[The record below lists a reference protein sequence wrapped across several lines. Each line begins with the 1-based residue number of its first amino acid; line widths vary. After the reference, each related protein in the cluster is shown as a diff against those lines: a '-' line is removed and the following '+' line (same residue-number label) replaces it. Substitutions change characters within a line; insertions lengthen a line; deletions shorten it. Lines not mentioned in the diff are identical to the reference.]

1 MKLAQMSSTSMTLER
16 PVSCHSRRPGYETRT
31 TTPLLRLTASSYY
44 AETERKSRG
53 KPEGGGVC
61 VYVNEKWC
69 HPNNAVI
76 KRHWCS
82 PHLECLTV
90 SLRPYYL
97 PREFSHI
104 VYNTIYVP
112 NRNVARPAAQELCEI
127 IDNIET
133 SSPDALVLINGDFNY
148 CSLKKTSVK
157 YHQHVTCAT
166 RENVTLDMFYSNVKD
181 AYTSNPVAEAW

>member
-1 MKLAQMSSTSMTLER
+1 MGRLPSPRESA
-16 PVSCHSRRPGYETRT
+16 RT
-31 TTPLLRLTASSYY
+31 AR
-44 AETERKSRG
+44 TEESG
-53 KPEGGGVC
+53 KAGGGGVC

-82 PHLECLTV
+82 PHLECLTL

-133 SSPDALVLINGDFNY
+133 SSPDALVLINGDFN
-148 CSLKKTSVK
+148 
-157 YHQHVTCAT
+157 
-166 RENVTLDMFYSNVKD
+166 
-181 AYTSNPVAEAW
+181 